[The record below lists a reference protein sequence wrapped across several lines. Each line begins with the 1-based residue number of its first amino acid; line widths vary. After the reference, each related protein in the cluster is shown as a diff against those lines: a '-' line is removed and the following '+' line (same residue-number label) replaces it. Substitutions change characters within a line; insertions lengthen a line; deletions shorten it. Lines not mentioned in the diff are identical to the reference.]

1 MNIKCIITISNKFE
15 IQMQLIKS
23 FKNMYN
29 IKNIKEQIK
38 LSHVCFLEQHK
49 WMNEPLYFASTWVSI
64 EILMSLL
71 NKLVN
76 EWVNE

>member
-1 MNIKCIITISNKFE
+1 MQINKIEHEKKAVAKKQKLKRNNYMNIKCIITISNKFE

-49 WMNEPLYFASTWVSI
+49 
-64 EILMSLL
+64 
-71 NKLVN
+71 
-76 EWVNE
+76 